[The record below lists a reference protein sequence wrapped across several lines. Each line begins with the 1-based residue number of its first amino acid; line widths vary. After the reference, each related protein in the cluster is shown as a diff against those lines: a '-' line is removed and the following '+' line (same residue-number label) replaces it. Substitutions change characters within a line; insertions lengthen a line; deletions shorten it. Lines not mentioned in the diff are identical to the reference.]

1 MLSFG
6 TDYIYE
12 KRDCNCVRV
21 DDECAYS
28 DINKFVCAVWA
39 VKTVEKEGALL
50 LSAFFFLHV

>member
-12 KRDCNCVRV
+12 KRDRNCVRV

-39 VKTVEKEGALL
+39 VKTVEEEALL
-50 LSAFFFLHV
+50 LSAFFFRHV